1 MIDCG
6 LILNEGLHV
15 YSNPLHSSTSASIA
29 LFRTINSQAS
39 AATWCPL
46 SVDQRGVSELPHSVY
61 ASFAFTSE
69 NKILF
74 DENKTPIILF
84 RTMGEQHLGGRFN
97 MHTTHT
103 HTTAC
108 SSAALTS
115 SICASSLGSL
125 IMVADTMRVSK
136 THGTPSTKISD
147 GSSTPPA
154 PMLS

>member
-103 HTTAC
+103 HNGVQFSGVDIFDLCIISGILDYGGRYHA
-108 SSAALTS
+108 
-115 SICASSLGSL
+115 SIQDAWYAIYKDL
-125 IMVADTMRVSK
+125 
-136 THGTPSTKISD
+136 
-147 GSSTPPA
+147 
-154 PMLS
+154 